1 MGDLHGDP
9 VLSPLRHLF
18 FFWGGGLSPLRCL
31 FSKNLPLGG
40 LYGGTRFFSAFNAV
54 LFCTFVVWRAGRA
67 YVFCCV
73 WALGAGLSLPSVGF
87 VNAV

>member
-54 LFCTFVVWRAGRA
+54 LVCTFVVWRSMST
-67 YVFCCV
+67 
-73 WALGAGLSLPSVGF
+73 GLSLPSVGF